1 MRIVLRQCGML
12 LATALL
18 SVPSFAFAAAELSF
32 SPESGSY
39 GVGKTFTVN
48 IVVDSGADKFNSA
61 NAQISFDKDLL
72 SVQSVSKTSSAFSL
86 WAVEPSSSNA
96 QGTVNFEGGNTS
108 PLSGKKTLLSV
119 TFKGLKEGKA
129 SVRFAS
135 ASVLAADG
143 KGTDISGT
151 KKEASFDISASAT
164 ESDPAPAPP
173 AATPSSLD
181 VPVPEAPVIQSPTH
195 PDEQK
200 WSNAPKAKFTWELL
214 DDVTALRLAFD
225 TKEKTVPTTSY
236 DPPIPDREFET
247 LTNGTMYFHLRFRN
261 EGGWGPTTH
270 RKILVDTAP
279 PEQFDLTATV
289 DASSTGVVLLTF
301 VATDTLSGIDRYEI
315 LVDGGNPTKLARADL
330 KPEGYK
336 LANVPGGER
345 TITVKAYD
353 KAGNSTDAEAKA
365 TVPEAPPPAAPV
377 EEEEEKPLD
386 WGLIRQVMLV
396 AIVAFL
402 IGYLIYERRAFAHEK
417 YLAKREADELRD
429 EMASV
434 IAALREEVG
443 EQVGSLFQKPNPSA
457 RDREVM
463 EKINEAVDLSE
474 EILAKEVEDVR
485 KYLM

>member
-1 MRIVLRQCGML
+1 MRVVLRQCGVL
-12 LATALL
+12 LVAAAFA
-18 SVPSFAFAAAELSF
+18 VPSFASAAAELSF
-32 SPESGSY
+32 SPESGTF

-72 SVQSVSKTSSAFSL
+72 SVQNVSKTSSAFSL

-108 PLSGKKTLLSV
+108 PLSGKKTLLSI

-143 KGTDISGT
+143 RGTDISGT
-151 KKEASFDISASAT
+151 KKEASFDIAAGAADPAPT
-164 ESDPAPAPP
+164 PAPAPAP
-173 AATPSSLD
+173 TAAD
-181 VPVPEAPVIQSPTH
+181 VPPPEAPIVQSPTH
-195 PDEQK
+195 PDENA
-200 WSNAPKAKFTWELL
+200 WSSSPKAKFTWELP
-214 DDVTALRLAFD
+214 DDVTALRLALD
-225 TKEKTVPTTSY
+225 TKEKTTPTTNY

-247 LTNGTMYFHLRFRN
+247 LANGTMYFHIRYRN

-270 RKILVDTAP
+270 RKLLVDTTP
-279 PEQFDLTATV
+279 PEKFDLTATV
-289 DASSTGVVLLTF
+289 DASSTGAALLTF

-315 LVDGGNPTKLARADL
+315 LVDGGSPIKLSRADL
-330 KPEGYK
+330 KPDGYK

-353 KAGNSTDAEAKA
+353 KAGNSTEAEAKA
-365 TVPEAPPPAAPV
+365 TIPEAPPPAAPV

-386 WGLIRQVMLV
+386 WALIRQVILV

-434 IAALREEVG
+434 FAALREEVG
-443 EQVGSLFQKPNPSA
+443 EQTGTLFQKPNPSA